1 MARIMV
7 VQGSGRKHGY
17 TASLMQEIVRNLSE
31 VPGIETE
38 IFHLHDYTFG
48 PCRSCF
54 HCIRDV
60 GGGCILDDDWG
71 KKGEGELY
79 QGFKR
84 ANALLMV
91 DPVHGWGLSAVSR
104 LFMERVYP
112 TFWEGIP
119 YGLPFASVSCA
130 SNQGFQTRAEEEFC
144 KLSAAMSFRYIG
156 GLPVHIAYLKD
167 ALPKAFELARRLADA
182 ALEDERNG
190 RHKLT
195 DEEIFLMYMDQPWD
209 IVNGYID
216 NVTNGSFRYD
226 DSVPAKALRDGAF
239 TNPEALPLLEKTC
252 EHLRAA
258 LGHYDAGDRRACAV
272 ELSRVAK
279 FWTNATFKQ
288 FLERDVVH
296 ARIPK
301 AYRPLDE
308 L

>member
-7 VQGSGRKHGY
+7 VQGSGRKYGY
-17 TASLMQEIVRNLSE
+17 TASLMKEIVQDLSE
-31 VPGIETE
+31 VPGVETE
-38 IFHLHDYTFG
+38 IFHLHNYSFG

-54 HCIRDV
+54 HCIRNV
-60 GGGCILDDDWG
+60 GAGCILDDDWG
-71 KKGEGELY
+71 RKGEGELY
-79 QGFKR
+79 KGFKR

-91 DPVHGWGLSAVSR
+91 DPVHGWGCSAAARV
-104 LFMERVYP
+104 FIERIYP

-130 SNQGFQTRAEEEFC
+130 SNQGFQTRAVEEFC
-144 KLSAAMSFRYIG
+144 KFSAAKGFRYIG
-156 GLPVHIAYLKD
+156 GLPVHIAFLPE
-167 ALPKAFELARRLADA
+167 ARPKAFELARRLADA
-182 ALEDERNG
+182 ALADERNG

-195 DEEIFLMYMDQPWD
+195 DEEIFLMYMDKPWD

-216 NVTNGSFRYD
+216 NVTNGSFRYE
-226 DSVPAKALRDGAF
+226 DSVPAKALRDSVF

-252 EHLRAA
+252 VHLKTA
-258 LGHYDAGDRRACAV
+258 LDLYNAGDRRACAI

-288 FLERDVVH
+288 FLEKDVVH